1 MEVAKVNM
9 LNDLN
14 TFSNNYSI
22 RVKIVS
28 ISKKMMNNN
37 KNEICR
43 LDMIFMD
50 EMGTMIQASC
60 LHKMLGKF
68 KEFLQLDECL
78 LITKPSLATNKSSA
92 KYTKRNDK
100 ISLYFYTSVEKCFDW
115 SGPKYRFNFVNL
127 KDVVKNKF
135 EVNTVIDWIGY
146 VDVCFNLEDTS
157 KKDGSKGKRLNLR
170 LKDIEGQKCPVTL
183 WDGFA
188 IDMFAYMNDKKREKY
203 VVILCH
209 FGMVNLYKG
218 KRGVANG
225 FELSRPFIDTDI
237 EEISSFRKRY
247 VEKISA
253 SSSSNDHVGL
263 IVISSVEDEFL
274 NNPDFMLIDK
284 EGFGCWDNYSYMH
297 DKLWYYNGCNHCKSG
312 VEERFVTKENPNGLS
327 DVYHEKSLV
336 CTNDKCEGVDIYSIP
351 RFKIPIMVQDS
362 SGTVSLTLFDFEAYK
377 ILQKTAK
384 ELVSIQDQV
393 VNSGEIPNPYPEIF
407 DTLMG
412 KRYAF
417 IISVKNYNIEHQVEN
432 YGISMATND
441 DEILSALCAKFNLNQ
456 DEMSY
461 CGDNVT
467 PASQALV
474 GTENPSS
481 DETKRNIREVF
492 DVDDALGCSSTK
504 RRISDELSQDEDAGV
519 STLLIPKIEKYIW
532 CANGIQP
539 IERVDVD
546 VTTILTTRPC
556 HWDLHCRNV
565 QPLVVIDAHAD
576 AMPPKANVELLAV
589 VPAVVIDDPVIAITV
604 AIGKNDMQCTP
615 AEVLAVLSDLE
626 RVLKALFMFPTMFL

>member
-1 MEVAKVNM
+1 MEVAKVSM

-37 KNEICR
+37 KNEIYR

-127 KDVVKNKF
+127 KDVVKYKF

-157 KKDGSKGKRLNLR
+157 KKDGSRGKRLNLR
-170 LKDIEGQKCPVTL
+170 LEDIEGQKCPVTL
-183 WDGFA
+183 WDGFT
-188 IDMFAYMNDKKREKY
+188 IDMFAYMNDKKRENMLLSF
-203 VVILCH
+203 VILVWST
-209 FGMVNLYKG
+209 FT
-218 KRGVANG
+218 KRGVVNG
-225 FELSRPFIDTDI
+225 FELSILFIDTDI

-253 SSSSNDHVGL
+253 LSSSNDHVGS

-274 NNPDFMLIDK
+274 NNPDFMLL
-284 EGFGCWDNYSYMH
+284 GFLGTISTTKKVLVVGTITSICT

-312 VEERFVTKENPNGLS
+312 VEERFVTKENPDGLS

-351 RFKIPIMVQDS
+351 WFKIPIRVQDS

-377 ILQKTAK
+377 ILQKNAP

-407 DTLMG
+407 DTLVG

-417 IISVKNYNIEHQVEN
+417 IISVKDYNIEHQVEN

-456 DEMSY
+456 
-461 CGDNVT
+461 V
-467 PASQALV
+467 
-474 GTENPSS
+474 
-481 DETKRNIREVF
+481 
-492 DVDDALGCSSTK
+492 
-504 RRISDELSQDEDAGV
+504 
-519 STLLIPKIEKYIW
+519 
-532 CANGIQP
+532 
-539 IERVDVD
+539 
-546 VTTILTTRPC
+546 
-556 HWDLHCRNV
+556 
-565 QPLVVIDAHAD
+565 
-576 AMPPKANVELLAV
+576 
-589 VPAVVIDDPVIAITV
+589 
-604 AIGKNDMQCTP
+604 
-615 AEVLAVLSDLE
+615 
-626 RVLKALFMFPTMFL
+626 

>member
-1 MEVAKVNM
+1 MEVAKVSM

-37 KNEICR
+37 KNEIYR

-50 EMGTMIQASC
+50 EM
-60 LHKMLGKF
+60 
-68 KEFLQLDECL
+68 LDECL

-170 LKDIEGQKCPVTL
+170 LEDIEGQKCPVTL

-225 FELSRPFIDTDI
+225 FELSRLFIDTDI
-237 EEISSFRKRY
+237 KEIFSFRNRY

-253 SSSSNDHVGL
+253 SSSSNDHVGSITKKVL
-263 IVISSVEDEFL
+263 VVGTITAI
-274 NNPDFMLIDK
+274 
-284 EGFGCWDNYSYMH
+284 CT

-312 VEERFVTKENPNGLS
+312 VEERFVTKENPDGLS

-351 RFKIPIMVQDS
+351 RFKIPIRVQDS
-362 SGTVSLTLFDFEAYK
+362 SSTVSLTLFDFEAYK

-393 VNSGEIPNPYPEIF
+393 VNSGEIPNSYPEIF
-407 DTLMG
+407 DTLIG

-417 IISVKNYNIEHQVEN
+417 IISVKDYNIEHQVEN
-432 YGISMATND
+432 CGISMATND
-441 DEILSALCAKFNLNQ
+441 DEILSVLCAKFNLNQ
-456 DEMSY
+456 HEQSESLDVPDSCSLSTPVDLMKDEMSY

-467 PASQALV
+467 PASHAVV

-519 STLLIPKIEKYIW
+519 STLLIPKIEK
-532 CANGIQP
+532 
-539 IERVDVD
+539 
-546 VTTILTTRPC
+546 
-556 HWDLHCRNV
+556 
-565 QPLVVIDAHAD
+565 
-576 AMPPKANVELLAV
+576 
-589 VPAVVIDDPVIAITV
+589 
-604 AIGKNDMQCTP
+604 
-615 AEVLAVLSDLE
+615 
-626 RVLKALFMFPTMFL
+626 

>member
-1 MEVAKVNM
+1 MEVAKVSM

-37 KNEICR
+37 KNEIYR

-68 KEFLQLDECL
+68 KEFLHLDECL

-170 LKDIEGQKCPVTL
+170 LEDIEGQKCPVTL

-209 FGMVNLYKG
+209 FGMVNHYKG

-225 FELSRPFIDTDI
+225 FELSRLFIDTDI

-247 VEKISA
+247 VEKIST
-253 SSSSNDHVGL
+253 SSNDHVGS
-263 IVISSVEDEFL
+263 IVISSVQDEFL
-274 NNPDFMLIDK
+274 NNPDFMLI
-284 EGFGCWDNYSYMH
+284 GFLGTISTTKKVLVVETITAICT

-312 VEERFVTKENPNGLS
+312 VEERFVTKENPDGSS

-351 RFKIPIMVQDS
+351 RFKIPIRVQDS
-362 SGTVSLTLFDFEAYK
+362 PDTVSLTLFDFEPYK

-393 VNSGEIPNPYPEIF
+393 VNSREIPNSYPEMF
-407 DTLMG
+407 DTLIG

-417 IISVKNYNIEHQVEN
+417 IISVKDYNIEHQFEN

-456 DEMSY
+456 HEQSESLDVPDSCSLSTLIDLMKDEMSY

-481 DETKRNIREVF
+481 DETKRNIREVL

-504 RRISDELSQDEDAGV
+504 GRISDELSQDEDASV
-519 STLLIPKIEKYIW
+519 STLLIPKIEK
-532 CANGIQP
+532 
-539 IERVDVD
+539 
-546 VTTILTTRPC
+546 
-556 HWDLHCRNV
+556 
-565 QPLVVIDAHAD
+565 
-576 AMPPKANVELLAV
+576 
-589 VPAVVIDDPVIAITV
+589 
-604 AIGKNDMQCTP
+604 
-615 AEVLAVLSDLE
+615 
-626 RVLKALFMFPTMFL
+626 

>member
-1 MEVAKVNM
+1 MEVAKVSM

-37 KNEICR
+37 KNEIYR
-43 LDMIFMD
+43 LDIIFMD

-100 ISLYFYTSVEKCFDW
+100 YHF
-115 SGPKYRFNFVNL
+115 
-127 KDVVKNKF
+127 
-135 EVNTVIDWIGY
+135 IDWIGY

-170 LKDIEGQKCPVTL
+170 LEDIEGQKCPVTL

-225 FELSRPFIDTDI
+225 FELSRLFIDTDI

-253 SSSSNDHVGL
+253 SSSSNDHVGS

-274 NNPDFMLIDK
+274 NNPDFMLI
-284 EGFGCWDNYSYMH
+284 GFLGTISTTKKVLVVGTITAICT

-312 VEERFVTKENPNGLS
+312 VEERFVTKENPDGLS

-351 RFKIPIMVQDS
+351 RFKIPIRVQDS

-407 DTLMG
+407 DTLIG

-417 IISVKNYNIEHQVEN
+417 IISVKDYNIEHQVEN

-441 DEILSALCAKFNLNQ
+441 DEILAALCAKFNLNQ
-456 DEMSY
+456 HEQSESLDVPDSCSLSTPVDLMKDEMSY

-467 PASQALV
+467 PASQALL

-519 STLLIPKIEKYIW
+519 STLLIPKIEK
-532 CANGIQP
+532 
-539 IERVDVD
+539 
-546 VTTILTTRPC
+546 
-556 HWDLHCRNV
+556 
-565 QPLVVIDAHAD
+565 
-576 AMPPKANVELLAV
+576 
-589 VPAVVIDDPVIAITV
+589 
-604 AIGKNDMQCTP
+604 
-615 AEVLAVLSDLE
+615 
-626 RVLKALFMFPTMFL
+626 

>member
-1 MEVAKVNM
+1 MEVAKVSM

-22 RVKIVS
+22 RVNIVS

-37 KNEICR
+37 KNEIYR
-43 LDMIFMD
+43 PDMIFMD

-68 KEFLQLDECL
+68 KEFLQLDEYL
-78 LITKPSLATNKSSA
+78 LITKPSLATNKSAA

-115 SGPKYRFNFVNL
+115 SGLKYRFNFVNL

-170 LKDIEGQKCPVTL
+170 LEDIEGQKCPVTL

-188 IDMFAYMNDKKREKY
+188 IDMFAYMNDKKRKKY

-218 KRGVANG
+218 RRGVANG
-225 FELSRPFIDTDI
+225 FELSRLFIDTDI

-247 VEKISA
+247 VEKIYA
-253 SSSSNDHVGL
+253 SSSSNDHVGS

-274 NNPDFMLIDK
+274 NNPDFMLI
-284 EGFGCWDNYSYMH
+284 GFLGTISTTKKVLVVGTITAICT

-312 VEERFVTKENPNGLS
+312 VEERFVTKENPDGLS

-351 RFKIPIMVQDS
+351 RFKIPIRVQDS

-393 VNSGEIPNPYPEIF
+393 
-407 DTLMG
+407 
-412 KRYAF
+412 
-417 IISVKNYNIEHQVEN
+417 EN

-441 DEILSALCAKFNLNQ
+441 DEILSALCSKFNLNQ
-456 DEMSY
+456 HEQSESLDVPDSCSLSTPVDLMKDEMSY

-481 DETKRNIREVF
+481 DETKRSIREVF
-492 DVDDALGCSSTK
+492 DVDDALGNSSTK

-519 STLLIPKIEKYIW
+519 STLLIPKIEK
-532 CANGIQP
+532 
-539 IERVDVD
+539 
-546 VTTILTTRPC
+546 
-556 HWDLHCRNV
+556 
-565 QPLVVIDAHAD
+565 
-576 AMPPKANVELLAV
+576 
-589 VPAVVIDDPVIAITV
+589 
-604 AIGKNDMQCTP
+604 
-615 AEVLAVLSDLE
+615 
-626 RVLKALFMFPTMFL
+626 

>member
-1 MEVAKVNM
+1 MEVAKVSM

-37 KNEICR
+37 KNEIYR

-50 EMGTMIQASC
+50 EMETMIQASC

-170 LKDIEGQKCPVTL
+170 LEDIEGQKCPLTL

-225 FELSRPFIDTDI
+225 FELSRLFIDTDI
-237 EEISSFRKRY
+237 KEISSFRK
-247 VEKISA
+247 
-253 SSSSNDHVGL
+253 
-263 IVISSVEDEFL
+263 SVEDEFL
-274 NNPDFMLIDK
+274 NNPDFMLI
-284 EGFGCWDNYSYMH
+284 GFLGTISTTKKVLVVGTITAICTN
-297 DKLWYYNGCNHCKSG
+297 KLWYYNGCNHCKSG
-312 VEERFVTKENPNGLS
+312 VEERFVTKENPDGLS
-327 DVYHEKSLV
+327 DVYHEKLLV

-351 RFKIPIMVQDS
+351 RFKIPIRVQDS
-362 SGTVSLTLFDFEAYK
+362 SGIVSLTLFDFEAYK

-393 VNSGEIPNPYPEIF
+393 
-407 DTLMG
+407 
-412 KRYAF
+412 
-417 IISVKNYNIEHQVEN
+417 EN

-441 DEILSALCAKFNLNQ
+441 DEILSALCTKFNLNQ
-456 DEMSY
+456 
-461 CGDNVT
+461 V
-467 PASQALV
+467 
-474 GTENPSS
+474 
-481 DETKRNIREVF
+481 
-492 DVDDALGCSSTK
+492 
-504 RRISDELSQDEDAGV
+504 
-519 STLLIPKIEKYIW
+519 
-532 CANGIQP
+532 
-539 IERVDVD
+539 
-546 VTTILTTRPC
+546 
-556 HWDLHCRNV
+556 
-565 QPLVVIDAHAD
+565 
-576 AMPPKANVELLAV
+576 
-589 VPAVVIDDPVIAITV
+589 
-604 AIGKNDMQCTP
+604 
-615 AEVLAVLSDLE
+615 
-626 RVLKALFMFPTMFL
+626 

>member
-1 MEVAKVNM
+1 M

-37 KNEICR
+37 KNEIYR

-68 KEFLQLDECL
+68 KEILQLDECL

-100 ISLYFYTSVEKCFDW
+100 ISLYFYTSVKKCFDW

-127 KDVVKNKF
+127 KDIVKNKF

-170 LKDIEGQKCPVTL
+170 LEGNEGQKCPVTL

-188 IDMFAYMNDKKREKY
+188 IDMFAYMNDKKRKKY
-203 VVILCH
+203 VVIFCH

-225 FELSRPFIDTDI
+225 FELSRLFIDTDI

-253 SSSSNDHVGL
+253 SSSSNDHVGS

-274 NNPDFMLIDK
+274 NNPDFMLI
-284 EGFGCWDNYSYMH
+284 GFLGTISTTKKVLVIGTITAICT

-312 VEERFVTKENPNGLS
+312 VEERFVTKENPDGLS

-351 RFKIPIMVQDS
+351 RFKIPIRVQDS
-362 SGTVSLTLFDFEAYK
+362 SGTVSLILFDFEAYK

-407 DTLMG
+407 DTLIG

-417 IISVKNYNIEHQVEN
+417 IISVKDYNIEHQVEN

-441 DEILSALCAKFNLNQ
+441 DEILSVLCAKFNLNQ
-456 DEMSY
+456 R
-461 CGDNVT
+461 
-467 PASQALV
+467 L
-474 GTENPSS
+474 
-481 DETKRNIREVF
+481 
-492 DVDDALGCSSTK
+492 
-504 RRISDELSQDEDAGV
+504 
-519 STLLIPKIEKYIW
+519 
-532 CANGIQP
+532 
-539 IERVDVD
+539 
-546 VTTILTTRPC
+546 
-556 HWDLHCRNV
+556 
-565 QPLVVIDAHAD
+565 
-576 AMPPKANVELLAV
+576 
-589 VPAVVIDDPVIAITV
+589 
-604 AIGKNDMQCTP
+604 P
-615 AEVLAVLSDLE
+615 AEVARRAGLSLDLHP
-626 RVLKALFMFPTMFL
+626 LKVQNMVGVVEVYDVKLELNELKPRYTLDGWRKFMTDNNLRY

>member
-1 MEVAKVNM
+1 MEVAKVSM

-37 KNEICR
+37 KNEIYR

-78 LITKPSLATNKSSA
+78 LITKPSLATNNFKSSA

-170 LKDIEGQKCPVTL
+170 LEDIEGQKCPVTL

-188 IDMFAYMNDKKREKY
+188 IDVFAYVNDKKREKY

-225 FELSRPFIDTDI
+225 FELSRLFIDTDI
-237 EEISSFRKRY
+237 EEISSFRKR
-247 VEKISA
+247 
-253 SSSSNDHVGL
+253 GCF
-263 IVISSVEDEFL
+263 VI
-274 NNPDFMLIDK
+274 I
-284 EGFGCWDNYSYMH
+284 
-297 DKLWYYNGCNHCKSG
+297 
-312 VEERFVTKENPNGLS
+312 
-327 DVYHEKSLV
+327 
-336 CTNDKCEGVDIYSIP
+336 
-351 RFKIPIMVQDS
+351 
-362 SGTVSLTLFDFEAYK
+362 
-377 ILQKTAK
+377 
-384 ELVSIQDQV
+384 
-393 VNSGEIPNPYPEIF
+393 
-407 DTLMG
+407 
-412 KRYAF
+412 
-417 IISVKNYNIEHQVEN
+417 
-432 YGISMATND
+432 
-441 DEILSALCAKFNLNQ
+441 
-456 DEMSY
+456 
-461 CGDNVT
+461 
-467 PASQALV
+467 
-474 GTENPSS
+474 
-481 DETKRNIREVF
+481 
-492 DVDDALGCSSTK
+492 
-504 RRISDELSQDEDAGV
+504 
-519 STLLIPKIEKYIW
+519 
-532 CANGIQP
+532 
-539 IERVDVD
+539 
-546 VTTILTTRPC
+546 
-556 HWDLHCRNV
+556 
-565 QPLVVIDAHAD
+565 
-576 AMPPKANVELLAV
+576 
-589 VPAVVIDDPVIAITV
+589 
-604 AIGKNDMQCTP
+604 
-615 AEVLAVLSDLE
+615 
-626 RVLKALFMFPTMFL
+626 

>member
-1 MEVAKVNM
+1 MEVAEVSM

-37 KNEICR
+37 KNEIYH

-78 LITKPSLATNKSSA
+78 LITKPSLATNKSFA

-135 EVNTVIDWIGY
+135 EVNTVIDCIGY

-170 LKDIEGQKCPVTL
+170 LEDIEGQKCPVTL
-183 WDGFA
+183 WDGFD

-225 FELSRPFIDTDI
+225 FELSRLFIDTDI

-253 SSSSNDHVGL
+253 SSSSNDHVGS

-274 NNPDFMLIDK
+274 NNPDFMLI
-284 EGFGCWDNYSYMH
+284 GFLGTISTTKKVLVVGTITAICT

-312 VEERFVTKENPNGLS
+312 VEERFVTKENPDGLS

-351 RFKIPIMVQDS
+351 RFKIPIRVQDS

-407 DTLMG
+407 DTLIG

-417 IISVKNYNIEHQVEN
+417 IISVKDYNIEHQVEN

-456 DEMSY
+456 HEQSESLDVPDSCSLSTPVDLMKDEMSY

-467 PASQALV
+467 HASQALV
-474 GTENPSS
+474 GTKNPSS

-504 RRISDELSQDEDAGV
+504 RRISDELSQDEDASV
-519 STLLIPKIEKYIW
+519 STLLIPKIEK
-532 CANGIQP
+532 
-539 IERVDVD
+539 
-546 VTTILTTRPC
+546 
-556 HWDLHCRNV
+556 
-565 QPLVVIDAHAD
+565 
-576 AMPPKANVELLAV
+576 
-589 VPAVVIDDPVIAITV
+589 
-604 AIGKNDMQCTP
+604 
-615 AEVLAVLSDLE
+615 
-626 RVLKALFMFPTMFL
+626 

>member
-1 MEVAKVNM
+1 MTVRIRVPVTRRRNTKKVMIYTVDLQEDLHASQPMMEAMVSGFKLEALLGRLQMEVAKVSM

-37 KNEICR
+37 KNEIYC

-50 EMGTMIQASC
+50 EM
-60 LHKMLGKF
+60 
-68 KEFLQLDECL
+68 LDECL

-115 SGPKYRFNFVNL
+115 SGPKYHFNFVNL
-127 KDVVKNKF
+127 KDIVKNKF

-157 KKDGSKGKRLNLR
+157 KKDGRKGKRLNLR
-170 LKDIEGQKCPVTL
+170 LEDIEGQKCPVTL

-225 FELSRPFIDTDI
+225 FELSRLFIDTDI

-253 SSSSNDHVGL
+253 SSSSNDHVGS
-263 IVISSVEDEFL
+263 IVISRVEDEFL
-274 NNPDFMLIDK
+274 NNPDFMLI
-284 EGFGCWDNYSYMH
+284 GFLGTISTTKKVLVVGTITAICT
-297 DKLWYYNGCNHCKSG
+297 DKLWYYNGCNHCKSC
-312 VEERFVTKENPNGLS
+312 VEERFVTKENPDGLS

-336 CTNDKCEGVDIYSIP
+336 CTNDKCEGVDVYSIP
-351 RFKIPIMVQDS
+351 RFKIPIRVQDS

-393 VNSGEIPNPYPEIF
+393 VNSGEIPNPYPDIF
-407 DTLMG
+407 DTLIG

-417 IISVKNYNIEHQVEN
+417 IISVKDYNIEHQVEN

-441 DEILSALCAKFNLNQ
+441 DEILSALSVKFNLNQ
-456 DEMSY
+456 HCVYFMLLCIMYLKHEQSESLDVPDSCSLSTTVDLMKDEMSY

-474 GTENPSS
+474 DTENPSS

-519 STLLIPKIEKYIW
+519 STLLIPKIEK
-532 CANGIQP
+532 
-539 IERVDVD
+539 
-546 VTTILTTRPC
+546 
-556 HWDLHCRNV
+556 
-565 QPLVVIDAHAD
+565 
-576 AMPPKANVELLAV
+576 
-589 VPAVVIDDPVIAITV
+589 
-604 AIGKNDMQCTP
+604 
-615 AEVLAVLSDLE
+615 
-626 RVLKALFMFPTMFL
+626 